1 MQNIFWGLMWLGF
14 AICFFGNHMNWW
26 DIPLICD
33 ELRMAMTCGMVS
45 MYAILC
51 GLKKIQVIL

>member
-1 MQNIFWGLMWLGF
+1 MHNIFWGCVWLGF

-26 DIPLICD
+26 DISLACD
-33 ELRMAMTCGMVS
+33 ELRMAMTCGMVG

-51 GLKKIQVIL
+51 GLKEYR